1 MPPPKSATLVLICVT
16 ATVCLTGR
24 ALSEPAPQQTLGD
37 GFVASAE
44 ANRVLRRVREALGG
58 VSRVVAVRTLLFKG
72 VYVTPEDL
80 LPGTTD
86 PHEYRM
92 QFPDAFQ
99 ERSAYRGTWNT
110 FTLSGQD
117 YWQEVEPKPF
127 DAARAR
133 ETKLR
138 TFADWSLLILT
149 RAPAAL
155 KIQVGMASEQSPDVA
170 LLTFTGA
177 AGYHRRIAY
186 NRSSW
191 QPMWLEYDWQS
202 SGRSQT
208 RRWAVSD
215 FERSGGILV
224 PRLVHDRMS
233 AQGKP
238 RRWEFTA
245 VSVNEGVSAAD
256 FRRR

>member
-1 MPPPKSATLVLICVT
+1 MRLVLICLL
-16 ATVCLTGR
+16 AALCLSGV
-24 ALSEPAPQQTLGD
+24 ALSERAPQQTPAH

-44 ANRVLRRVREALGG
+44 AYRVLSRAREALGG
-58 VSRVVAVRTLLFKG
+58 ASRIAAVRTLLLKG

-92 QFPDAFQ
+92 QFPDAYQ

-110 FTLSGQD
+110 FTIVGKE
-117 YWQEVEPKPF
+117 YWQDLEPQPF

-133 ETKLR
+133 ETMLR
-138 TFADWSLLILT
+138 AFADWSLLILT

-155 KIQVGMASEQSPDVA
+155 KIQAGMATGQDPEEIV
-170 LLTFTGA
+170 LTFAGG

-186 NRSSW
+186 NRSSLR
-191 QPMWLEYDWQS
+191 PMWLEYDWQS
-202 SGRSQT
+202 GGRSQT
-208 RRWAVSD
+208 RRWTVSN
-215 FERSGGILV
+215 FQESGGVRV

-245 VSVNEGVSAAD
+245 VSVNEGVATAD
-256 FRRR
+256 FRKR